1 MKLTNNEIYSY
12 ALALN
17 NTFTDGEQKLP
28 VRVNFYLQKNRK
40 TLMTLGQDIEDSRV
54 EIIRSFGELTEDGES
69 YKVPADKVN
78 AAQKEI
84 ADLFA
89 LEQEVEIYKV
99 NIDNFPEDL
108 SLTTAQMEAIMF
120 MVE

>member
-17 NTFTDGEQKLP
+17 NAFTDGEQKLP